1 MIFKLRSYKENG
13 KEVFDMITL
22 KGKGAHGGVAIG
34 RAVFFRRA
42 QISVERRNVADVEG
56 ELSRFRSARERTAQE
71 LRRLYERALSDIGQ
85 SGAQIF
91 EIHEMMLFDEDYN
104 HLVENTIR
112 VENVNAEYAISVAA
126 EHFAKIFSSMGDPY
140 MSARAADIKDVSR
153 RLCKILSG
161 AEDMG
166 VSGKGII
173 LCADDLAPGET
184 MQLDKESILAFVTSE
199 GSVNSHTAILAR
211 TMGIPAVVG
220 VGERLMSLSD
230 GTLLAVDSFCGEVYS
245 DPDGE
250 TLSRLEKKRNEQKK
264 AEELLEKYR
273 GLDNVTLDGRRI
285 DVFAN
290 IQTIS
295 EVGAAIKNDAGGI
308 GLFRS
313 EFLYIGRDMPPDE
326 EEQFSAYRTVLS
338 SMGNKKVVIRTLDIG
353 ADKQAPYLDLPK
365 EENPA
370 LGMRG
375 IRICLTNEELF
386 RTQLRA
392 LFRASVFGKLCVMF
406 PMITSVS
413 EVDEILTVCRRVK
426 NELVEEGHRV
436 SDNIELGIMIETPA
450 AVMISDKLAP
460 LIDFFSIGTNDLGQ
474 YTLAIDRQNR
484 SVDRFFD
491 PHHEAVLRMIRI
503 AVDNAHK
510 NGKWIGICGE
520 LGADLSLTET
530 FLRMGIDELS
540 VSPSSILPL
549 RDKIRNIDLEKEN
562 NEKSEDIY
570 GFDK

>member
-1 MIFKLRSYKENG
+1 
-13 KEVFDMITL
+13 MITL

-42 QISVERRNVADVEG
+42 DISVERRSVADVEG
-56 ELSRFRSARERTAQE
+56 ELKRFRAAKERTAKE
-71 LRRLYERALSDIGQ
+71 LRALYERALSDIGQ

-104 HLVENTIR
+104 HLAENTIR
-112 VENVNAEYAISVAA
+112 VENVNAEYAVSVAA
-126 EHFAKIFSSMGDPY
+126 DHFAKIFSSMGDPY
-140 MSARAADIKDVSR
+140 MSARAVDVREVSR
-153 RLCKILSG
+153 RLCRVLSG
-161 AEDMG
+161 VEDTN

-184 MQLDKESILAFVTSE
+184 MQLDKKSILAFVTSE

-220 VGERLMSLSD
+220 VGEKLAAISD

-250 TLSRLEKKRNEQKK
+250 TLSRLEKKRNEQIR

-273 GLDNVTLDGRRI
+273 GLDNVTLDGTRI

-290 IQTIS
+290 IQSIS
-295 EVGAAIKNDAGGI
+295 EVGAAIKSDAGGI

-326 EEQFSAYRTVLS
+326 NEQFGAYRTVLS
-338 SMGNKKVVIRTLDIG
+338 SMGNKKVIIRTLDIG
-353 ADKQAPYLDLPK
+353 ADKQAPFLDLPR

-375 IRICLTNEELF
+375 IRICLTNEAVF

-392 LFRASVFGKLCVMF
+392 LFRASVFGRLCIMF

-413 EVDEILTVCRRVK
+413 EVDAILTLCRRIK
-426 NELVEEGHRV
+426 SELLDEGHRV
-436 SDNIELGIMIETPA
+436 SEDIELGIMIETPA
-450 AVMISDKLAP
+450 AVMISDKLAA
-460 LIDFFSIGTNDLGQ
+460 LVDFFSIGTNDLGQ

-484 SVDRFFD
+484 NADRFFD
-491 PHHEAVLRMIRI
+491 PHHEAILRMIGI
-503 AVDNAHK
+503 AADNAHK
-510 NGKWIGICGE
+510 NGKWVGICGE

-540 VSPSSILPL
+540 VSPSCILSL
-549 RDKIRNIDLEKEN
+549 RDKIRNIDLRKGNSKE
-562 NEKSEDIY
+562 
-570 GFDK
+570 

>member
-1 MIFKLRSYKENG
+1 
-13 KEVFDMITL
+13 MITL

-42 QISVERRNVADVEG
+42 DISVERRSVADVEG
-56 ELSRFRSARERTAQE
+56 ELKRFRTAKEHTAKE
-71 LRRLYERALSDIGQ
+71 LRGLYERALSDIGQ

-91 EIHEMMLFDEDYN
+91 EIHEMMLFDDDYN

-112 VENVNAEYAISVAA
+112 VENVNAEYAVSVAA
-126 EHFAKIFSSMGDPY
+126 DHFAKIFSSMGDPY
-140 MSARAADIKDVSR
+140 MSARAVDVREVSR
-153 RLCKILSG
+153 RLCRVLSG
-161 AEDMG
+161 TEDTG
-166 VSGKGII
+166 VSGKGVI

-184 MQLDKESILAFVTSE
+184 MQLDKKSILAFVTSE

-211 TMGIPAVVG
+211 TMGIPAVIG
-220 VGERLMSLSD
+220 VGEKLATISD

-250 TLSRLEKKRNEQKK
+250 TLSRLEKKRSEQIR

-273 GLDNVTLDGRRI
+273 GLDNVTLDGKRI

-290 IQTIS
+290 IQSIS
-295 EVGAAIKNDAGGI
+295 EVGAAIKSDAGGI

-326 EEQFSAYRTVLS
+326 NEQFGAYRTVLS
-338 SMGNKKVVIRTLDIG
+338 SMGNKKVIIRTLDIG
-353 ADKQAPYLDLPK
+353 ADKQAPFLNLPR

-375 IRICLTNEELF
+375 IRICLTNESVF

-392 LFRASVFGKLCVMF
+392 LFRASVFGRLCIMF

-413 EVDEILTVCRRVK
+413 EVDAILTLCRRIK
-426 NELVEEGHRV
+426 GELIDDGHRV
-436 SDNIELGIMIETPA
+436 SEDIELGIMIETPA
-450 AVMISDKLAP
+450 AVMISDRLAP
-460 LIDFFSIGTNDLGQ
+460 LVDFFSIGTNDLSQ

-484 SVDRFFD
+484 SADRFFD
-491 PHHEAVLRMIRI
+491 PHHEAVLRMISI
-503 AVDNAHK
+503 AADNAHK

-540 VSPSSILPL
+540 VSPSCILSL
-549 RDKIRNIDLEKEN
+549 RDKIRNIDLRKKNNKE
-562 NEKSEDIY
+562 SGDVY
-570 GFDK
+570 GIDE

>member
-1 MIFKLRSYKENG
+1 
-13 KEVFDMITL
+13 MITL

-56 ELSRFRSARERTAQE
+56 ELLRFRTARENTAQE

-104 HLVENTIR
+104 HMVENTIR

-126 EHFAKIFSSMGDPY
+126 EHFAKIFSATGDPY

-153 RLCKILSG
+153 RLCRLLSG
-161 AEDMG
+161 TEDTEI
-166 VSGKGII
+166 SGKGII

-220 VGERLMSLSD
+220 VGDKLMSLSD
-230 GTLLAVDSFCGEVYS
+230 GTLLAVDSFCGEVYA

-250 TLSRLEKKRNEQKK
+250 TLSRLEKKRSEQKR
-264 AEELLEKYR
+264 AEELLEKYK
-273 GLDNVTLDGRRI
+273 GLDNVTIDGTRI

-295 EVGAAIKNDAGGI
+295 EIGTAIKNDAGGI

-313 EFLYIGRDMPPDE
+313 EFLYIGRDTPPDE

-338 SMGNKKVVIRTLDIG
+338 SMGNKKVIIRTLDIG

-386 RTQLRA
+386 KTQLRA

-413 EVDEILTVCRRVK
+413 EVDEILTICRRVK
-426 NELVEEGHRV
+426 SELVSEGERI
-436 SDNIELGIMIETPA
+436 SDDIELGIMIETPA

-460 LIDFFSIGTNDLGQ
+460 LVDFFSIGTNDLGQ
-474 YTLAIDRQNR
+474 YALAIDRQNR
-484 SVDRFFD
+484 SADRFFD
-491 PHHEAVLRMIRI
+491 PHHEAILRMIRI
-503 AVDNAHK
+503 ASANAHK

-520 LGADLSLTET
+520 LGADIALTET
-530 FLRMGIDELS
+530 FLQMGIDELS
-540 VSPSSILPL
+540 VSPSAILPL
-549 RDKIRNIDLEKEN
+549 RDKIRNTDLTKLN
-562 NEKSEDIY
+562 NEKSGDIY